1 MKKIIL
7 LLVVILIL
15 VGGYAAWQIFGPTV
29 KAPADKYFYIKTGA
43 TYNDVVAGLKEQK
56 IINSPFFFNKLS
68 SQAGYPEKVR
78 AGRYEINAG
87 MSLYNLIRMLKAG
100 KQSPVRLVINKLRT
114 KEDLAKK
121 IGSQFECGEANALQF
136 LYSNDS
142 LKKYGLDTNT
152 AMTAIIPNTYLLN
165 WNNDFPKLFG
175 RLKSEEEKFWN
186 KERKAKA
193 VQINLSPK
201 EVYTM
206 ASIVEE
212 ETNKLKDK
220 GLIASVYLNRINKG
234 MNLAADPTVKYAMR
248 DFGLKRIL
256 YGHLK
261 YQSPFNTYLNKGLP
275 PGPICTPGT
284 ETLDAVLDAPK
295 TDYIFF
301 VAKPG
306 LDGYSNFAVSYEE
319 HLKFAKEYQVWLDD
333 FLKKKQ
339 QQTN

>member
-1 MKKIIL
+1 MKKILPAL
-7 LLVVILIL
+7 LIIIVLL
-15 VGGYAAWQIFGPTV
+15 GGYAAWQVFGPTV
-29 KAPADKYFYIKTGA
+29 NAPADKYFYIKTGSS
-43 TYNDVVAGLKEQK
+43 YNDVVNSLKEEK
-56 IINSPFFFNKLS
+56 IISSPFFFDKLS
-68 SQAGYPEKVR
+68 KQAGYNKRVK
-78 AGRYEINAG
+78 AGRYQINNG

-100 KQSPVRLVINKLRT
+100 KQAPVRLVINKLRT

-121 IGSQFECGEANALQF
+121 IGTQFECGEAAALTF

-142 LKKYGLDTNT
+142 LHKYGLDTNT
-152 AMTAIIPNTYLLN
+152 AMTAVIPDTYLLN
-165 WNNDFPKLFG
+165 WNTDFSKLFG

-186 KERKAKA
+186 EERKTKA
-193 VQINLSPK
+193 AEKNLSPK
-201 EVYTM
+201 QVYTM

-220 GLIASVYLNRINKG
+220 SLIASVYINRINKG
-234 MNLAADPTVKYAMR
+234 MKLEADPTVKYAMR

-261 YQSPFNTYLNKGLP
+261 YPSPFNTYQNTGLP
-275 PGPICTPGT
+275 PGPICTASA
-284 ETLDAVLDAPK
+284 ETLDAVLDAPA

-306 LDGYSNFAVSYEE
+306 LDGYSNFASSYEE

-333 FLKKKQ
+333 FLKKKK
-339 QQTN
+339 QTN

>member
-1 MKKIIL
+1 MKKIL
-7 LLVVILIL
+7 LTLLIIIVL
-15 VGGYAAWQIFGPTV
+15 VGGYAAWQVFGPTV
-29 KAPADKYFYIKTGA
+29 HAPADKYFYIKTGSS
-43 TYNDVVAGLKEQK
+43 YGEVISSLKEEK
-56 IINSPFFFNKLS
+56 IIGSSFFFDKLS
-68 SQAGYPEKVR
+68 KQAGYDKKVK
-78 AGRYEINAG
+78 AGRYEIKNG
-87 MSLYNLIRMLKAG
+87 SSLYNLIRMLKSGNQA
-100 KQSPVRLVINKLRT
+100 PVRLVINKLRT

-121 IGSQFECGEANALQF
+121 IGTQFECGEAAALTF

-142 LKKYGLDTNT
+142 LHKYGLDTNT
-152 AMTAIIPNTYLLN
+152 AMTAVIPDTYLLN
-165 WNNDFPKLFG
+165 WNTGFSRLFG

-186 KERKAKA
+186 QERKAKA
-193 VQINLSPK
+193 AEKNMSPE

-220 GLIASVYLNRINKG
+220 GLIASVYINRINKG
-234 MNLAADPTVKYAMR
+234 MKLEADPTVKYAMR

-261 YQSPFNTYLNKGLP
+261 YPSPFNTYQNKGLP
-275 PGPICTPGT
+275 PGPICTASA
-284 ETLDAVLDAPK
+284 ETLDAVLDAPA

-306 LDGYSNFAVSYEE
+306 LDGYSNFAASYEE

>member
-1 MKKIIL
+1 
-7 LLVVILIL
+7 
-15 VGGYAAWQIFGPTV
+15 
-29 KAPADKYFYIKTGA
+29 
-43 TYNDVVAGLKEQK
+43 
-56 IINSPFFFNKLS
+56 
-68 SQAGYPEKVR
+68 
-78 AGRYEINAG
+78 
-87 MSLYNLIRMLKAG
+87 
-100 KQSPVRLVINKLRT
+100 
-114 KEDLAKK
+114 
-121 IGSQFECGEANALQF
+121 
-136 LYSNDS
+136 
-142 LKKYGLDTNT
+142 
-152 AMTAIIPNTYLLN
+152 
-165 WNNDFPKLFG
+165 
-175 RLKSEEEKFWN
+175 
-186 KERKAKA
+186 
-193 VQINLSPK
+193 
-201 EVYTM
+201 
-206 ASIVEE
+206 
-212 ETNKLKDK
+212 
-220 GLIASVYLNRINKG
+220 